1 MLRKTRLL
9 CEVSVMSDY
18 HKLDITN
25 RKLDSDKYPLQTTM
39 KHREISRQLATEIA
53 AGKFGTNRRLPS
65 EAQLVSR
72 FQVSRPTVGR
82 ALRDLQ
88 DQGLIE
94 RRAGS
99 GTYVKEAVNSAS
111 LPGARTS
118 FKQLGLIFTSH
129 GKPEIFESICGELS
143 SIARVHDYGLWW
155 GGTARAKTEVD
166 SRVEEVEELC
176 EQFIEKG
183 VAGVFFVPFEHRPY
197 NEDVNNRIVE
207 RLHQE
212 GIPVVLI
219 DRDIG
224 AFPTRSSWDLVGLDN
239 FAGGYFLA
247 EHLIKLGAK
256 HLGYVALPY
265 SATPADARIAGA
277 RAAMLAHGLEVPRDF
292 VQIGDPSD
300 VKFVRKFTAGSK
312 LDALMCTTD
321 LVAAM
326 LLQSLARLHINVPRD
341 MRVVGFDDVRIA
353 SLLSVPLTTMHQPC
367 RDIAHMAFYTMVQ
380 RMSDPTL
387 PPRQVLLSP
396 HLVVR
401 SSCGAYAVS

>member
-1 MLRKTRLL
+1 
-9 CEVSVMSDY
+9 
-18 HKLDITN
+18 
-25 RKLDSDKYPLQTTM
+25 M

-53 AGKFGTNRRLPS
+53 AGKFGASGRLPS
-65 EAQLVSR
+65 EAQLVKR
-72 FQVSRPTVGR
+72 FDVSRPTVGR

-88 DQGLIE
+88 EQGLIE

-99 GTYVKEAVNSAS
+99 GTYVKESVKSSAQAAS
-111 LPGARTS
+111 KTG
-118 FKQLGLIFTSH
+118 FKQLGLILTSH

-143 SIARVHDYGLWW
+143 SLARVHDYGLWW
-155 GGTARAKTEVD
+155 GGTARPKTEVD

-176 EQFIEKG
+176 EQFIQKG

-197 NEDVNNRIVE
+197 NQDVNNRITA
-207 RLHQE
+207 RLQQE

-224 AFPTRSSWDLVGLDN
+224 AFPARSTLDLVGLDN

-256 HLGYVALPY
+256 NLGYVTLPY

-277 RAAMLAHGLEVPRDF
+277 RSAMIAHGLNVPRDF
-292 VQIGDPSD
+292 VQTGDPSD
-300 VKFVRKFTAGSK
+300 VRFVRKVIAGNR
-312 LDALMCTTD
+312 LDAIMCTTD

-326 LLQSLARLHINVPRD
+326 LLQSLSRLNIQVPRD
-341 MRVVGFDDVRIA
+341 LRVVGFDDVRIA

-367 RDIAHMAFYTMVQ
+367 RDIAHMAFYTMLQ
-380 RMSDPTL
+380 RMGDPTL
-387 PPRQVLLSP
+387 PPREVRLSP
-396 HLVVR
+396 RLVVR
-401 SSCGAYAVS
+401 HSCGAYTNVK